1 MEPALMTNRQVGT
14 LSSEESELALGVGKP
29 LIQKPVLEGSML
41 YETTDLEKDSL
52 ENLLSRKTELCVVTI

>member
-1 MEPALMTNRQVGT
+1 MTNRQVET
-14 LSSEESELALGVGKP
+14 LSSEESELALGVGK
-29 LIQKPVLEGSML
+29 LLVQKPMLEGSML